1 MTNITK
7 LLLVCSIALQSTA
20 FIILKF
26 GSESQLAIQFTLFG
40 LALCVMLFR
49 AFIWQK
55 VLVGAQLSI
64 VYPFTLITQV
74 LLFLYGI
81 LIFNED
87 FNFQQVVG
95 LTIVCIGLYI
105 VYKK

>member
-7 LLLVCSIALQSTA
+7 VLLASSIALQSIA
-20 FIILKF
+20 FIILKL
-26 GSESQLAIQFTLFG
+26 GSEFQLSIQLIFFG
-40 LALCVMLFR
+40 AALCVMLFR
-49 AFIWQK
+49 AYVWQK
-55 VLVGAQLSI
+55 VLVDAQLSI

-81 LIFNED
+81 FIFNED
-87 FNFQQVVG
+87 FNLQQVIG
-95 LTIVCIGLYI
+95 LTVVCMGLYI

>member
-7 LLLVCSIALQSTA
+7 LFLISSIVLQSIA

-26 GSESQLAIQFTLFG
+26 GTEYQLSVQLIFFGAALF
-40 LALCVMLFR
+40 VMFFR
-49 AFIWQK
+49 AFVWQK

-64 VYPFTLITQV
+64 VYPFTLITQI

-81 LIFNED
+81 FIFNED
-87 FNFQQVVG
+87 FNLQQVIG
-95 LTIVCIGLYI
+95 LSLVCIGLYI

>member
-7 LLLVCSIALQSTA
+7 LLLASSIALQSIA

-26 GSESQLAIQFTLFG
+26 GSEYQLLVQLIFFGAALFI
-40 LALCVMLFR
+40 MLFR
-49 AFIWQK
+49 AFVWQRL
-55 VLVGAQLSI
+55 LVGTQLSI
-64 VYPFTLITQV
+64 VYPFTLITQI

-81 LIFNED
+81 FIFKED
-87 FNFQQVVG
+87 FNIQQVIG
-95 LTIVCIGLYI
+95 LTVVCIGLYI

>member
-7 LLLVCSIALQSTA
+7 LLLASSIALQSIA
-20 FIILKF
+20 FIILKL
-26 GSESQLAIQFTLFG
+26 GSEFQLSVQLIFFGAALF
-40 LALCVMLFR
+40 VMLFR
-49 AFIWQK
+49 AFVWQK
-55 VLVGAQLSI
+55 VLVDTQLSI

-81 LIFNED
+81 FIFNED
-87 FNFQQVVG
+87 FNLQQVIG
-95 LTIVCIGLYI
+95 LTVVCMGLYI